1 MSYLAFDDVESLTDE
16 SNVSP
21 SCHHLF
27 CCVSRQQLRQ
37 GRDEWNLI
45 LTCGFSGPPALT
57 HSMKAQHSRVVQYV
71 ARWHNNRQAVLSRP
85 FCSRGGLNAQW
96 FATTN
101 SCPRRERGRQRE
113 RDGTTEYRSF
123 SLRRRGYCVVMCC
136 ISRLCHVHVLCN
148 EQEKHVDCL
157 VTDFRRGFSH
167 LIMHHSSH
175 ERRDKKKKQRVQ
187 HEK

>member
-1 MSYLAFDDVESLTDE
+1 MLNPWRMRVTWARLAIIFFVASADSSWDRGAMNEIWYWLVASPGPPHSLTQWKHSTAELYSTSHADTTTDKPFSPGLSVHVE
-16 SNVSP
+16 VSM
-21 SCHHLF
+21 LNG
-27 CCVSRQQLRQ
+27 LRPQ
-37 GRDEWNLI
+37 TAAHGEKERD
-45 LTCGFSGPPALT
+45 
-57 HSMKAQHSRVVQYV
+57 
-71 ARWHNNRQAVLSRP
+71 
-85 FCSRGGLNAQW
+85 
-96 FATTN
+96 
-101 SCPRRERGRQRE
+101 RQRE

-157 VTDFRRGFSH
+157 VTDFCRGFSH